1 MNELIHHGNV
11 TFLMIIELF
20 SFGIVHACV
29 NRKDHKTKWFVS
41 FDALRMSTHL
51 ARTIFSPKKSWT
63 SKKRCPCFHSIPI
76 ILAKLHHLKYCP
88 STSSTS
94 DHFSNVLSL
103 ELFTVT
109 RLLYTR
115 RESSTKIKSS
125 GLKKKREKLIFWSM
139 KQACSV
145 QAVSN
150 NNSVRLAHPK
160 FEEESTTSLS
170 LSIQSPLD
178 ATQLERNLVMMIS
191 LKN

>member
-1 MNELIHHGNV
+1 MIHKQSTVILLFLLPSYANITIIHFLFTSLTASLLGGFSLMNELIHHGNV
-11 TFLMIIELF
+11 TFLMIVELF

-51 ARTIFSPKKSWT
+51 ARTIFFHKKSWT
-63 SKKRCPCFHSIPI
+63 SKKRCPCFHSTPI

-94 DHFSNVLSL
+94 DHFSNVSSL

-125 GLKKKREKLIFWSM
+125 GLKKKRERSFFFFIYEASLF
-139 KQACSV
+139 
-145 QAVSN
+145 
-150 NNSVRLAHPK
+150 
-160 FEEESTTSLS
+160 STSCF
-170 LSIQSPLD
+170 
-178 ATQLERNLVMMIS
+178 
-191 LKN
+191 K

>member
-1 MNELIHHGNV
+1 MRKPQRPQNQMICFIWCTKNVDAPRKGN
-11 TFLMIIELF
+11 L
-20 SFGIVHACV
+20 
-29 NRKDHKTKWFVS
+29 
-41 FDALRMSTHL
+41 
-51 ARTIFSPKKSWT
+51 SPKKSWT

-125 GLKKKREKLIFWSM
+125 GLNKKREKLIFWSM

-170 LSIQSPLD
+170 LSIQSPLG

>member
-1 MNELIHHGNV
+1 MRKPQRPQNQMIFFIWCTKNV
-11 TFLMIIELF
+11 D
-20 SFGIVHACV
+20 AP
-29 NRKDHKTKWFVS
+29 RKDN
-41 FDALRMSTHL
+41 
-51 ARTIFSPKKSWT
+51 FSPKKSWT

-125 GLKKKREKLIFWSM
+125 GLKKKEREAFFFFYLWSKLFQYKLFQIIIQFGSHNPNL
-139 KQACSV
+139 KR
-145 QAVSN
+145 
-150 NNSVRLAHPK
+150 RLRRH
-160 FEEESTTSLS
+160 FLCRF
-170 LSIQSPLD
+170 SPLSMLHNWN
-178 ATQLERNLVMMIS
+178 AIWLWWLV
-191 LKN
+191 LKIKITFGI

>member
-1 MNELIHHGNV
+1 M
-11 TFLMIIELF
+11 
-20 SFGIVHACV
+20 
-29 NRKDHKTKWFVS
+29 
-41 FDALRMSTHL
+41 
-51 ARTIFSPKKSWT
+51 
-63 SKKRCPCFHSIPI
+63 
-76 ILAKLHHLKYCP
+76 HHLKYCP

-94 DHFSNVLSL
+94 DHFSNVSSL

-125 GLKKKREKLIFWSM
+125 GLKKKREKLFFFLSM
-139 KQACSV
+139 KQAFSV

-150 NNSVRLAHPK
+150 NNSVRLAQPK
-160 FEEESTTSLS
+160 FEEETTTSLS

-178 ATQLERNLVMMIS
+178 ATQLERNLAMMIS

>member
-1 MNELIHHGNV
+1 M
-11 TFLMIIELF
+11 
-20 SFGIVHACV
+20 
-29 NRKDHKTKWFVS
+29 
-41 FDALRMSTHL
+41 
-51 ARTIFSPKKSWT
+51 
-63 SKKRCPCFHSIPI
+63 
-76 ILAKLHHLKYCP
+76 HHLKYCP

-94 DHFSNVLSL
+94 DHFSNVSSL

-125 GLKKKREKLIFWSM
+125 GLKKKEREAFFFFLSM

-150 NNSVRLAHPK
+150 NNSVRLAQPK
-160 FEEESTTSLS
+160 FEEETTTSLS

-178 ATQLERNLVMMIS
+178 ATQLERNLAMMIS

>member
-1 MNELIHHGNV
+1 MRKPQRPQNQMICFIWCTKNV
-11 TFLMIIELF
+11 D
-20 SFGIVHACV
+20 AP
-29 NRKDHKTKWFVS
+29 RKDN
-41 FDALRMSTHL
+41 
-51 ARTIFSPKKSWT
+51 FSPKKSWT

-94 DHFSNVLSL
+94 DHFSNVSSL

-125 GLKKKREKLIFWSM
+125 GLKKKEREAFFFLSM

-150 NNSVRLAHPK
+150 NNSVRLAQPK
-160 FEEESTTSLS
+160 FEEETTTSLS

-178 ATQLERNLVMMIS
+178 ATQLERNLAMMIS

>member
-1 MNELIHHGNV
+1 MRKPQRPQNQMICFIWCTKNV
-11 TFLMIIELF
+11 D
-20 SFGIVHACV
+20 AP
-29 NRKDHKTKWFVS
+29 RKDNFFPLK
-41 FDALRMSTHL
+41 
-51 ARTIFSPKKSWT
+51 SPGQV
-63 SKKRCPCFHSIPI
+63 KKRCPCFHSIPI

-103 ELFTVT
+103 QLFTVT

-125 GLKKKREKLIFWSM
+125 GLKKKLEKLIFWSM